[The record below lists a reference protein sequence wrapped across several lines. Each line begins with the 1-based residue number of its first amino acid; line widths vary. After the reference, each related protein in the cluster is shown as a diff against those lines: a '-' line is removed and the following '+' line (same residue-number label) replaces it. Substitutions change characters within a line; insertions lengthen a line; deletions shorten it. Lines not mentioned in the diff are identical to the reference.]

1 MPDLVATRGP
11 NERWR
16 RTLPSQP
23 VTLGRI
29 AKMADW
35 AVPWDEHISR
45 LHATLVWKEGQGLL
59 VRKDTTWAKN
69 SIYYRNEACDEFTA
83 QVGEFFVIGETRFFV
98 VGGDEDHTPQR
109 EATPLAELT
118 CSRGE
123 LDAVRFADVED
134 RVEVLAELPGMIRY
148 SPGDAELERRV
159 LEVLLRG
166 VPRAEAAAVVRQHDA
181 GPAKEGPV
189 EVREAARRDGRPAE
203 LTPSRR
209 LLAGALRRQQGVLHV
224 WGNKPDSDSSFPAK
238 EGDRFQSLA
247 ADTWSMCVPLPDD
260 PAPGWALYV
269 TGRQAP
275 PTPGHDA
282 EAFHKSDLKFVSLV
296 ADVFGALRQVRDL
309 QRRQAILSQFFSR
322 PVLAALAQ
330 KDMDEV
336 LKQRETDVTVLF
348 CDLRGS
354 CRIAEQAGNE
364 LAGVC
369 ERVGA
374 ALGIMTS
381 NIIDWDG
388 VIGDFQGDAAMG
400 FWGWPLDSDK
410 QVEQAA
416 RAALAIRRDF
426 LRAAQRPGNPLA
438 GFACGIGIAHGR
450 AIAGRLGTAEQFK
463 VGVFGPVVNL
473 AARLESMTKFF
484 QVPILVDEA
493 VAARLG
499 KTEGSHWERCRRLAL
514 VRPFGMTKTLLVHE
528 LLPAA
533 VEAGALKEA
542 HRSTF
547 ESAVDAF
554 LRKRWQLAEELLE
567 RLPRDAE
574 GGVLDG
580 PARFLQT
587 FMEKHGRQPPV
598 NWDGVIELEGK

>member
-1 MPDLVATRGP
+1 MPDLVASRGP

-16 RTLPSQP
+16 RTLPGQP
-23 VTLGRI
+23 VTLGRV
-29 AKMADW
+29 AKMSEW

-59 VRKDTTWAKN
+59 VRKDPTWAKN
-69 SIYYRNEACDEFTA
+69 SIYYHNEARDEFTA
-83 QVGEFFVIGETRFFV
+83 QVGEFFVIGGTRFLV
-98 VGGDEDHTPQR
+98 VGDEGESAPPR
-109 EATPLAELT
+109 EVTPLAELT
-118 CSRGE
+118 CSRRE
-123 LDAVRFADVED
+123 LDEVRYADVED

-166 VPRAEAAAVVRQHDA
+166 VPRADAAAVVREHTDP
-181 GPAKEGPV
+181 GKGTHV
-189 EVREAARRDGRPAE
+189 EVRGSAYRDGRPVE

-209 LLAGALRRQQGVLHV
+209 LLAGALHRKQGVLHV
-224 WGNKPDSDSSFPAK
+224 WGNKPDNDSSYPLK
-238 EGDRFQSLA
+238 DEERYQSLA
-247 ADTWSMCVPLPDD
+247 ADTWAMCVPLPDD
-260 PAPGWALYV
+260 PAPGWALYLA
-269 TGRQAP
+269 GQQALP
-275 PTPGHDA
+275 QPGHQI
-282 EAFHKSDLKFVSLV
+282 EALQKSDLKFASLV
-296 ADVFGALRQVRDL
+296 ADIFGSLRQVRDL
-309 QRRQAILSQFFSR
+309 QRRQTILSQFFSR

-330 KDMDEV
+330 QDMDEV
-336 LKQRETDVTVLF
+336 LRQRETDVTVLF

-354 CRIAEQAGNE
+354 CRIAEEAEHE

-410 QVEQAA
+410 QIEHAT

-426 LRAAQRPGNPLA
+426 QRAAQKPGNPLA
-438 GFACGIGIAHGR
+438 GFACGIGLAHGR

-463 VGVFGPVVNL
+463 VGVFGPVVNR

-493 VAARLG
+493 VATRLSRA
-499 KTEGSHWERCRRLAL
+499 EGSHWERCRRLAL
-514 VRPFGMTKTLLVHE
+514 VRPFGMKKTVLVHE

-554 LRKRWQLAEELLE
+554 LRKRWPLAAELLE

-587 FMEKHGRQPPV
+587 FMEKHGRQPPAD
-598 NWDGVIELEGK
+598 WDGVIELEGK

>member
-1 MPDLVATRGP
+1 MPDLIATRGP
-11 NERWR
+11 NERWQ
-16 RTLPSQP
+16 RTLPTQP

-29 AKMADW
+29 AKISEW

-45 LHATLVWKEGQGLL
+45 LHATLVWKEGEGLL
-59 VRKDTTWAKN
+59 VRKDTTRAKN
-69 SIYYRNEACDEFTA
+69 SIYYNNEARDEFLA

-98 VGGDEDHTPQR
+98 VASESELTPER
-109 EATPLAELT
+109 EVTPLAELT

-123 LDAVRFADVED
+123 LDALSFADAED
-134 RVEVLAELPGMIRY
+134 RVEVLADLPGMIRY

-166 VPRAEAAAVVRQHDA
+166 VARADVAAVIRERTEPGQTA
-181 GPAKEGPV
+181 RV
-189 EVREAARRDGRPAE
+189 EVRGALRRDGRPAE
-203 LTPSRR
+203 LKPSRH
-209 LLAGALRRQQGVLHV
+209 LLAGALRRKQGVLHV
-224 WGNKPDSDSSFPAK
+224 WGAQADSDSACVPTR
-238 EGDRFQSLA
+238 EDERWQSLA
-247 ADTWSMCVPLPDD
+247 LDTWAMCVPLPDD
-260 PAPGWALYV
+260 PAPGWALYL
-269 TGRQAP
+269 TGRQGP
-275 PTPGHDA
+275 SCGDHPEETLQ
-282 EAFHKSDLKFVSLV
+282 KSDLKFVSLV
-296 ADVFGALRQVRDL
+296 ADIFGALRQVRDL
-309 QRRQAILSQFFSR
+309 QRRQTILSQFFSR

-336 LKQRETDVTVLF
+336 LKQRETEVTVLF

-354 CRIAEQAGNE
+354 CRIAEEAENE

-374 ALGIMTS
+374 ALGIMTT

-410 QVEQAA
+410 QIEQAA

-426 LRAAQRPGNPLA
+426 LRAAQKPGNPLA
-438 GFACGIGIAHGR
+438 GFTCGIGIAHGR

-473 AARLESMTKFF
+473 AARLESMTKYLLA
-484 QVPILVDEA
+484 PILVDEA
-493 VAARLG
+493 VATKLG
-499 KTEGSHWERCRRLAL
+499 QTSGSHWERCRRVAK
-514 VRPFGMTKTLLVHE
+514 VRPFGMQKTLTVYE

-533 VEAGALKEA
+533 VEADTLKEA
-542 HRSTF
+542 HRTTY

-567 RLPRDAE
+567 RLPRDPQGTA
-574 GGVLDG
+574 LDG
-580 PARFLQT
+580 PARFLQE
-587 FMEKHGRQPPV
+587 FMEKHGRQPPAD
-598 NWDGVIELEGK
+598 WDGVIALEGK

>member
-1 MPDLVATRGP
+1 MPDLVASRGP

-16 RTLPSQP
+16 RTLPGHA
-23 VTLGRI
+23 VTLGRV
-29 AKMADW
+29 AKMSEW

-45 LHATLVWKEGQGLL
+45 LHATLVWKDGQGLL
-59 VRKDTTWAKN
+59 VRKDATWAKN
-69 SIYYRNEACDEFTA
+69 SIYYRNEARDEFTA

-98 VGGDEDHTPQR
+98 VDDTEERTPSC
-109 EATPLAELT
+109 EVTPLAEMT
-118 CSRGE
+118 CSRRE
-123 LDAVRFADVED
+123 LDEVRFADGAD

-166 VPRAEAAAVVRQHDA
+166 VPRADAAAVVREFTEPGKGTHI
-181 GPAKEGPV
+181 
-189 EVREAARRDGRPAE
+189 EVRHASRRDGRPAE

-209 LLAGALRRQQGVLHV
+209 LLAGALHRKQGVLHV
-224 WGNKPDSDSSFPAK
+224 WGNKEEDSSYPPKA
-238 EGDRFQSLA
+238 EDRWQSLA
-247 ADTWSMCVPLPDD
+247 ADTWAMCVPLPDD
-260 PAPGWALYV
+260 PAPGWALYL

-275 PTPGHDA
+275 PLPGQNL
-282 EAFHKSDLKFVSLV
+282 EALQKSDLKFASLV
-296 ADVFGALRQVRDL
+296 ADIFGSLRQVRDL

-330 KDMDEV
+330 QDMDEV

-354 CRIAEQAGNE
+354 CRIAEEAGHE

-426 LRAAQRPGNPLA
+426 LRAAQKPGNPLA
-438 GFACGIGIAHGR
+438 GFTCGIGLAHGR

-484 QVPILVDEA
+484 HVPILVDEA
-493 VAARLG
+493 VAERLG
-499 KTEGSHWERCRRLAL
+499 RAEGSHWERCRRLAL
-514 VRPFGMTKTLLVHE
+514 VRPFGMKKTVLVHE

-533 VEAGALKEA
+533 VEPGALKEA

-554 LRKRWQLAEELLE
+554 MRKRWPLAAELLE

-587 FMEKHGRQPPV
+587 FMERHGRQPPAE
-598 NWDGVIELEGK
+598 WDGVIELEGK